1 MYVVCPDKDTALFQV
16 TRPNSLHAGEQLYH
30 HHSSEGAGLK
40 EERGWTGWRK
50 RLDDETHQDAY
61 ETRTRCIQDKH
72 SSECFSYVAI
82 LTSIPSLADTMLL
95 DSQEEE
101 EVDIHFLL
109 T

>member
-1 MYVVCPDKDTALFQV
+1 MYVVCPDKDTVLFQV
-16 TRPNSLHAGEQLYH
+16 THPNSLHAGEQLYH

-40 EERGWTGWRK
+40 EEREWKGWRK
-50 RLDDETHQDAY
+50 RLDDETHQDAC

-72 SSECFSYVAI
+72 SSEVLSIAI
-82 LTSIPSLADTMLL
+82 LTSIPSLADTLLL